1 MANKIITIGRQFGS
15 NGREIGRELA
25 TKLGIPFY
33 DKELLNETAKNSGMS
48 EAVLKTLDE
57 RPSKRIETIMQRFNL
72 TYDKAKSQ
80 IAREDKARASYYN
93 FYTSKKWGALDSY
106 DVFINSSL
114 MSIEDNVEFIIGYI
128 DKMGKK

>member
-1 MANKIITIGRQFGS
+1 MHLWKN
-15 NGREIGRELA
+15 EL
-25 TKLGIPFY
+25 KQ
-33 DKELLNETAKNSGMS
+33 SC
-48 EAVLKTLDE
+48 
-57 RPSKRIETIMQRFNL
+57 
-72 TYDKAKSQ
+72 KSQ